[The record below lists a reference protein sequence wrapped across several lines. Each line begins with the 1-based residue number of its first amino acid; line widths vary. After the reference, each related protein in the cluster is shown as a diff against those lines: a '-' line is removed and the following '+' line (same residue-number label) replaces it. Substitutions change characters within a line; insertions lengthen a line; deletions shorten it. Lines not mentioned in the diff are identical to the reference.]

1 MILSCQIATKKGE
14 SYTKKKKKYREYCKT
29 FYIMIFQPNNF
40 KLLCVNRGTDPDF
53 SSLLY
58 SEPLFFF
65 FGHNFE
71 KKKITIF

>member
-1 MILSCQIATKKGE
+1 
-14 SYTKKKKKYREYCKT
+14 
-29 FYIMIFQPNNF
+29 MIFQPNNF
-40 KLLCVNRGTDPDF
+40 KLLCVKRGTDPDF

-71 KKKITIF
+71 KKENYNILKKSTGLGNVMG